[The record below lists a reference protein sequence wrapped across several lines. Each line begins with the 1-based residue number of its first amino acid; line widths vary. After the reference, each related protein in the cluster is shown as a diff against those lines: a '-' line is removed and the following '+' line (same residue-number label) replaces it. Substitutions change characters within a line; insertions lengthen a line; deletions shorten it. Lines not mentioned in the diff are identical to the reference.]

1 MKIFLLL
8 FVFLPFFAWSEDV
21 VVNPPTPPPAVTSA
35 DESQVVLNLD
45 SNKKNTSTNSSASQ
59 ILTGFALL
67 SVMLGGAY
75 YFVRKKAYKNGKN
88 PHHNFKIISQ
98 HHLGPR
104 KSLAVVHISGES
116 MLIGITDH
124 HISLI
129 KSLSLIDDE
138 LEETVPPKKFN
149 QVLNQS
155 LGSDKT
161 VTPVTKEDEFSIQ
174 GIKDMVSIK
183 LKNMKDM
190 NS

>member
-1 MKIFLLL
+1 MKLLL
-8 FVFLPFFAWSEDV
+8 PLFILLPFMAWSEDAV
-21 VVNPPTPPPAVTSA
+21 VTPPSTPPAVTSA

-45 SNKKNTSTNSSASQ
+45 SGKKITAPASSAGQ
-59 ILTGFALL
+59 VLTGFALL
-67 SVMLGGAY
+67 SALLGGVY
-75 YFVRKKAYKNGKN
+75 YFVRKKTFKNGKT

-138 LEETVPPKKFN
+138 LDEAIPPKKFDE
-149 QVLNQS
+149 VLDQ
-155 LGSDKT
+155 KT
-161 VTPVTKEDEFSIQ
+161 SAQTVAKEDEFSIQ